1 MSPKEHHPN
10 ASRTLSRRRFLKYIG
25 AGLFSAALAALEPP
39 RAWAKDNAAIPSAA
53 IWKRATYAQRR
64 GQTFTVNGSPA
75 QNLSLKL
82 VQVQDGTAKIYRGP
96 NKLVKV
102 PAADCFVLIFRGPR
116 EPALPQDTY
125 EFAHAKLGKFS
136 LFITPGEISPQGQ
149 TYQAIFNLVHA

>member
-25 AGLFSAALAALEPP
+25 AGLFSAVVAAFDPP
-39 RAWAKDNAAIPSAA
+39 RARAAGNAAVPPTA
-53 IWKRATYAQRR
+53 IWKRATYAQRS
-64 GQTFTVNGSPA
+64 GQTFSVNGGPA

-82 VQVQDGTAKIYRGP
+82 VQVQDGMAKLYRGP
-96 NKLVKV
+96 NKFVKV
-102 PAADCFVLIFRGPR
+102 PAADCFVLVFRGPR
-116 EPALPQDTY
+116 EPALPQGTY

-149 TYQAIFNLVHA
+149 TYRAIFNHVHA